1 MKRFDGDDSG
11 LLEKLSRELGSA
23 SRDPEVEKVVSDV
36 IELIGKDGDSGLLDL
51 TERFDGVRLKPDC
64 LRVAEADLVK
74 SQDGLPEADRRAI
87 EEAIDNIRAF
97 HEQGHPR
104 DWTAENSHG
113 GVVGERHY
121 PINRVGLYVPGGSVP
136 LVSTVL
142 MTATLAKVAGVPEIA
157 VATPPGPEGT
167 IDSSLLAALAM
178 AGIDEVYRIGGAQA
192 VAAFALGTKTVPQVD
207 KIFGPGNAYVNEA
220 KRQVF
225 GLVGVD
231 LLPGPS
237 EVMVL
242 CDGTAR
248 PPHVAAALLA
258 QAEHGSG
265 KEKVFLVSL
274 DSAVANDS
282 LEEMKAQAETLAHK
296 ESILRVLDQGLFV
309 VDASTEEQAIAV
321 ANFVAPEHLELQ
333 VEDSRLDRLTGAIST
348 AGAILQGHDTPTVL
362 GDFAAGPSH
371 VLPTG
376 RAARFS
382 SGLRLSDF
390 YRRSSILRYDVTA
403 LAKAEQ
409 VVACF
414 ASMESLDAH
423 GQSLSV
429 RLDKS

>member
-237 EVMVL
+237 EVMVI

-274 DSAVANDS
+274 DSAVTNDS

-390 YRRSSILRYDVTA
+390 YRRSSILRYDVAA

-409 VVACF
+409 VVARF